1 MRFIQWVKKK
11 LRADNERASSAP
23 RTISAE
29 EIANAVTKALLT
41 QIEEAQRTR

>member
-1 MRFIQWVKKK
+1 MIQWIKKK

-29 EIANAVTKALLT
+29 EIANEITKALLA
-41 QIEEAQRTR
+41 QHEASRKTN